1 MIQHGSEAKVA
12 DFQEKSG
19 RISQGPRNIQSVS
32 VLPRADE
39 DPPLQSLFGTSI
51 LNNSLPLRSI
61 LFAPVGSS
69 GFLEGQGVRVCLRAK
84 TIAEQ
89 RNESTQLEV
98 HELTTTH
105 ATISA
110 WRTEWPVLG
119 QRPLKLDQA
128 GANSSSPPCE
138 YGVVHW
144 IA

>member
-1 MIQHGSEAKVA
+1 M
-12 DFQEKSG
+12 FQSCRVRTKTPPA
-19 RISQGPRNIQSVS
+19 IFIWNINFKQFFTFAVYL
-32 VLPRADE
+32 V
-39 DPPLQSLFGTSI
+39 
-51 LNNSLPLRSI
+51 
-61 LFAPVGSS
+61 APVGSS

-89 RNESTQLEV
+89 RNESTQLQV